1 MSKTDLAADEDLII
15 GKLKDLSQ
23 EVEAEADS
31 FKEKLVKSTVDPVVA
46 RGLKNLF
53 SMLTDLSQYT
63 LQAHSETFEWAK
75 QVDNDI
81 EELNGAEPSTQF
93 LPEDAL
99 RLKSL
104 LLALSQNLRAAT
116 GDDDD
121 VPATLGK
128 EVGKAILFIDESTL
142 EIEDGDDDEDDEGAG
157 DAEGHET
164 EEDDE

>member
-63 LQAHSETFEWAK
+63 LQAHSETFQWAK
-75 QVDNDI
+75 GVDDDLD
-81 EELNGAEPSTQF
+81 ELKEGGDGTQF
-93 LPEDAL
+93 LPEDAFK
-99 RLKSL
+99 LKSL
-104 LLALSQNLRAAT
+104 LLALVKELRPSV
-116 GDDDD
+116 DSEDL
-121 VPATLGK
+121 VPITLGK
-128 EVGKAILFIDESTL
+128 EAAEAILFIDEHTL
-142 EIEDGDDDEDDEGAG
+142 EVEEDDTEEEPEAEAEGDDEDG
-157 DAEGHET
+157 ET
-164 EEDDE
+164 DDE